1 VVKQERDFGIDILKA
16 ASIILVLVWHINPFT
31 SDTINPGNFPA
42 RKAIDLFYRYI
53 SLLSVPNFIAVS
65 LFLFVSKATSRDGY
79 FNSRILRLSHVF
91 LFWMAVQYI
100 VFILA
105 TGNKPSFSLITLT
118 AGGPGLPRVGGSVFY
133 FLLVL
138 IKCTILSCIFLKL
151 SKTLKSI
158 ISVIVIAASCV
169 YFVIAHIYQI
179 PICSMRMINYCVY
192 IPVTF
197 YLFKYRDLF
206 VRYCWVFIICFILSV
221 CYEEFISRRLVSVYG
236 RLSIF
241 FGVLSLMSMVLSREF
256 GFSRPIEL
264 LSRYSLGIFAVHK
277 YWQYIFLTMLEPVK
291 CGGGGYTLSLQSEK
305 LLLFSAVVICTLGS
319 VYLLNKTKLRIFIT

>member
-1 VVKQERDFGIDILKA
+1 
-16 ASIILVLVWHINPFT
+16 
-31 SDTINPGNFPA
+31 
-42 RKAIDLFYRYI
+42 
-53 SLLSVPNFIAVS
+53 
-65 LFLFVSKATSRDGY
+65 
-79 FNSRILRLSHVF
+79 
-91 LFWMAVQYI
+91 M
-100 VFILA
+100 
-105 TGNKPSFSLITLT
+105 
-118 AGGPGLPRVGGSVFY
+118 FY